1 MAKTTRIKGG
11 LIQTSS
17 GPVEADVLVLGER
30 VSALLDREDT
40 TAADNTID
48 AAGKWVLPGLIDMHA
63 HTRVPG
69 YEYKED
75 FLSASQAAA
84 NGGYTTFVDMP
95 NVEPPTTTVDLLK
108 EKREI
113 AAEQSIIDWGHFVG
127 PTQLDQIEGFVD
139 EGATGFKIFQV
150 SGGYPHD
157 PRLAIDDPGKL
168 YATFE
173 AIADTGLIC
182 VVHPFAQSVFEY
194 LYEQELAKGRAD
206 DVFTFSDVYTRDAVW
221 RVAVALLLELQR
233 DTGVRLQVVHTH
245 AQGSLRLLR
254 RAKEDG
260 LPVSVAG
267 DPKYIHLR
275 DQDLKEQ
282 GPRAI
287 PGGAVTKDGGRMAEV
302 WRSFEDGT
310 IDVVDSD
317 HAPHT
322 IEDLKSMDE
331 DPRMGSFGAPHYDHL
346 LSVMLTDVRQ
356 GKLRLERL
364 VAALTENPARL
375 LGLYPEKGAVQAG
388 SFADIVIVDPEKEVT
403 PSDDEMYSKAAWTP
417 YAGWQLIGAPILT
430 MLRGTVI
437 ARDGEVVGK
446 PGFGQYIGNSPQ
458 EVLPAPH
465 GVKPA
470 LSLKPRSS

>member
-1 MAKTTRIKGG
+1 MGDTTRIKGG
-11 LIQTSS
+11 VIQTPR
-17 GPVEADVLVLGER
+17 GPVEADVLVSGDR
-30 VSALLDREDT
+30 ITALLARDDAT
-40 TAADNTID
+40 PADNVID
-48 AAGKWVLPGLIDMHA
+48 ATGKWILPGLIDMHA

-75 FLSASQAAA
+75 FLTASQAAA

-108 EKREI
+108 QKREI

-127 PTQLDQIEGFVD
+127 PTQLDQIDAFAA

-150 SGGYPHD
+150 TGGYPHD

-182 VVHPFAQSVFEY
+182 VVHPFTQTLFEH
-194 LYEQELAKGRAD
+194 LYEEELAKGRPD
-206 DVFTFSDVYTRDAVW
+206 DIFTFSDVYTRDVVW
-221 RVAVALLLELQR
+221 RTAVAVLLELQR

-245 AQGSLRLLR
+245 ADGSLRLLR

-260 LPVSVAG
+260 LPISVAG

-287 PGGAVTKDGGRMAEV
+287 PGGAVTNNQARMEEV

-322 IEDLKSMDE
+322 LEDLESMNK
-331 DPRMGSFGAPHYDHL
+331 DPRMGAFGAPHYDHM
-346 LSVMLTDVRQ
+346 LSLMLTDVRD

-364 VAALTENPARL
+364 VAALTENPAKL
-375 LGLYPEKGAVQAG
+375 LGLYPEKGAVEAG
-388 SFADIVIVDPEKEVT
+388 SLADIVIVDPEKEVT
-403 PSDDEMYSKAAWTP
+403 PSDDRMYSKVGWTP
-417 YAGWQLIGAPILT
+417 YAGWSLVGAPILT
-430 MLRGTVI
+430 MLRGKII
-437 ARDGEVVGK
+437 ARDGEVVGE
-446 PGFGQYIGNSPQ
+446 PGYGEYIGNSPQ
-458 EVLPAPH
+458 EVVPPPY

-470 LSLKPRSS
+470 LSLKPKGS